1 MPLEIYFQLSLF
13 GKTSWEVFHQE
24 TGWILEPCSQPSRGA
39 LFQCLLPGDGQ
50 TPGWLEGDNLTWPGG
65 LWTPNIGQGPLWPA
79 EKGSFSW
86 QILEGG
92 GLPAYCLGPR
102 ACTRFLELAARAGLP
117 PPPEIEALFL
127 KQGGVYPSSTPFKC
141 IE

>member
-13 GKTSWEVFHQE
+13 GKTSWEAFHQA
-24 TGWILEPCSQPSRGA
+24 TGWILEPCSQLSRGA
-39 LFQCLLPGDGQ
+39 LFQCLLPGNGQ
-50 TPGWLEGDNLTWPGG
+50 MPEWLEGDSLISPGG

-79 EKGSFSW
+79 ESTCFSW

-92 GLPAYCLGPR
+92 VLLPYCLGPR
-102 ACTRFLELAARAGLP
+102 ACSQFLELAARVGVP

-127 KQGGVYPSSTPFKC
+127 KQGGVYPSSSPFKC